1 MNTEIISN
9 FKNISTRLSAVLLAV
24 LLLLTSCK
32 PQTQE
37 PGIEEVILTQAAPG
51 VDGPILDG
59 IWQGVINVPGQEL
72 GIFVKIISKAEGVEA
87 TMDIPTQDAAGLPMH
102 DVKIELPK
110 VHFELLEGK
119 QLAVMDGERGADGK
133 IAGKFTQAGVEGT
146 FELVRQAAGSA
157 TATPAPPPTP
167 TPYAIAGG
175 RVEEITFKSGPFGIV
190 GDLWLPEGEG
200 PFPVVV
206 FVHGDGPIERTG
218 FGLYLPLMERML
230 RAGYAT
236 FAWDK
241 PGTGESTGEIDRSR
255 LQEQRT
261 QILLDAIEVMKAH
274 PDIDPQRIGLWGA
287 SQADYIMPRAL
298 AKSKD
303 IAFMICVSCPGMA
316 GVDQMAYL
324 IASQGTCAG
333 IPDEKA
339 DQLRRLLSE
348 LERVRMYSTYA
359 EYLKYREVL
368 ADLTAIGSN
377 PSEGYRPEIIP
388 EAAWLA
394 NDPDNESWWNPMEVI
409 EQVTIPVLAFFGE
422 KDTQVDPIQGAHAY
436 REALERAGNSNSR
449 VELITGVNHIMLL
462 AETGCYDELGQMV
475 QSGNWVN
482 APEFLETLEEWLR
495 GLNR

>member
-1 MNTEIISN
+1 MNQL
-9 FKNISTRLSAVLLAV
+9 FLRLTICGILLA
-24 LLLLTSCK
+24 LMMTACSSLSPASQPPEPSGTPIQPLT
-32 PQTQE
+32 
-37 PGIEEVILTQAAPG
+37 AAGQG
-51 VDGPILDG
+51 VDTPTLDG
-59 IWQGVINVPGQEL
+59 TWQGVISVPGQEL
-72 GIFVKIISKAEGVEA
+72 GISVKITSKAEGVEA
-87 TMDIPTQDAAGLPMH
+87 TMDIPIQDAAGLPLH
-102 DVKIELPK
+102 DVKVELPK

-119 QLAVMDGERGADGK
+119 QLAVMDGELGTDGK

-146 FELVRQAAGSA
+146 FELLRQSAASA
-157 TATPAPPPTP
+157 AAAPTPPATP

-175 RVEEITFKSGPFGIV
+175 QAEEITFKSGPFDIA

-200 PFPVVV
+200 PFPVVL
-206 FVHGDGPIERTG
+206 FVHGDGPIDRTG
-218 FGLYLPLMERML
+218 WGMYLPLIERML

-287 SQADYIMPRAL
+287 SQAVYVMPRAL
-298 AKSKD
+298 AQSEN

-333 IPDEKA
+333 APEEKA
-339 DQLRRLLSE
+339 DQLKSLLPE
-348 LERVRMYSTYA
+348 LNRARTYSSYT

-368 ADLTAIGSN
+368 AALTAIGSN
-377 PSEGYRPEIIP
+377 PDDGYKPEIMP
-388 EAAWLA
+388 EEAWLA
-394 NDPDNESWWNPMEVI
+394 NDPDNENWWNPMEVI

-422 KDTQVDPIQGAHAY
+422 KDTQVDPIQGAYAY
-436 REALERAGNSNSR
+436 REALERAGNANSR
-449 VELITGVNHIMLL
+449 VELIPGVNHAMIL
-462 AETGCYDELGQMV
+462 AETGCYDELAQMV

-482 APEFLETLEEWLR
+482 APEFLDTLEEWLR